1 MWWGLVRHRR
11 TPISDPSEFYE
22 GNEFCR
28 QPFPRHPAPHNGI
41 SAPAA
46 MPFLLSGTLISADYL
61 AECFFC
67 TIFAENNSFNS

>member
-11 TPISDPSEFYE
+11 ALISYPAEFYD
-22 GNEFCR
+22 GYEFRR
-28 QPFPRHPAPHNGI
+28 QPFPRHPPPQRHIRPRADM
-41 SAPAA
+41 S
-46 MPFLLSGTLISADYL
+46 FLLSGTLICVDYL